1 MMDAL
6 MKRKANIRAIAYER
20 MAKSMVFHQG
30 NPDSCFMAT
39 TGSMRVTS
47 LKSWMMEKDWKSRM
61 MAVISIRGVIY
72 TIVTTI
78 SEKRISGML
87 GLFRKKR

>member
-47 LKSWMMEKDWKSRM
+47 LKS
-61 MAVISIRGVIY
+61 
-72 TIVTTI
+72 
-78 SEKRISGML
+78 
-87 GLFRKKR
+87 

>member
-6 MKRKANIRAIAYER
+6 MKRKANIRAIAYE
-20 MAKSMVFHQG
+20 S
-30 NPDSCFMAT
+30 
-39 TGSMRVTS
+39 S

-61 MAVISIRGVIY
+61 MAVISIREVIY

-87 GLFRKKR
+87 ELFRKKR

>member
-6 MKRKANIRAIAYER
+6 MKRKANIRAIAYE
-20 MAKSMVFHQG
+20 SFHQG

-47 LKSWMMEKDWKSRM
+47 LKSWMMEKGWKSRM
-61 MAVISIRGVIY
+61 MAVISIREVIY